1 MSFRSV
7 GRRFHARGAATENAR
22 SPSRRSVLG
31 WKRSPLLEARM
42 HGDKIAPMINNSV
55 GGANETGKIFQE
67 KRAIVID
74 SAEVVFTVACH
85 YRRIVYNVGHVLSS
99 WCFCSLSQIH

>member
-1 MSFRSV
+1 
-7 GRRFHARGAATENAR
+7 
-22 SPSRRSVLG
+22 
-31 WKRSPLLEARM
+31 M

-99 WCFCSLSQIH
+99 WCFAVSVKFTEPGADQFISERDIINGEKSTSAVNLSKCHIEL